1 MLNNRYEI
9 WRNPLFNSQTKHSTA
24 QNTEDS
30 LVDLRV
36 SDQISNTKIVMTPYG
51 TKTQLDEGNMTQP
64 KKLSKKQQNIMSY
77 FISECLQHLE
87 FFESQFW
94 YGILKK

>member
-1 MLNNRYEI
+1 
-9 WRNPLFNSQTKHSTA
+9 
-24 QNTEDS
+24 
-30 LVDLRV
+30 
-36 SDQISNTKIVMTPYG
+36 MTPYG